1 MNWVGSVVSVCQ
13 SRILFNQT
21 MSSAGDFSL

>member
-1 MNWVGSVVSVCQ
+1 MNWVGSEVSDCQ
-13 SRILFNQT
+13 SRILFSQT